1 MDGTQDWSSILLAV
15 IILSSFILNFTDI
28 PQKMQFWRFSSVV
41 RRRIYEL
48 NELENDGRRKSIK
61 YLKDLNVPNPKELI
75 ENYVDNFFMISP
87 VDIEPTDIISRLRHL
102 LRTRDEAVKRYV
114 IENLKNISDE
124 VRQKIEV
131 MLELNSILTF
141 INKVVKHYY
150 NLGVKYNDWVLMMRL
165 ALDVNQIYL
174 LAKAYNNAIEAF
186 GVGAPIGDGAGPL
199 VVRTLANSSEEREIV
214 PETVVYESFFENR
227 RLYVVKAKGPGP
239 TVGRPGEAL
248 EKLVNEL
255 DGKIARI
262 ITVDAALKLESE
274 RSGEVAFGV
283 GAAIGDIGPEKI
295 AMERIATKYSIP
307 LDAVVVKMSNEEAIT
322 TMTKEIYDGVLK
334 AVDVVKNIIRSKTK
348 EGDAVVV
355 IGVGNTLGIK

>member
-1 MDGTQDWSSILLAV
+1 MDGTQDWSSILLAI
-15 IILSSFILNFTDI
+15 IILSSFILNFTDV
-28 PQKMQFWRFSSVV
+28 PQRMQFWRFSSIV

-75 ENYVDNFFMISP
+75 ENYVNNFFMISP

-102 LRTRDEAVKRYV
+102 LRTRDEAVKKYV
-114 IENLKNISDE
+114 IENLRSISDE
-124 VRQKIEV
+124 VRQKVEV
-131 MLELNSILTF
+131 VLELNSILTF

-174 LAKAYNNAIEAF
+174 LAKAYNSAIEAF
-186 GVGAPIGDGAGPL
+186 SVGAPVGDGAGPL
-199 VVRTLANSSEEREIV
+199 AVRTLINSYEEREIAS
-214 PETVVYESFFENR
+214 ETVVYESSFENR
-227 RLYVVKAKGPGP
+227 RVYVIKAKGPGP

-255 DGKIARI
+255 GGKVARI

-295 AMERIATKYSIP
+295 AIERIATKYAIP
-307 LDAVVVKMSNEEAIT
+307 LDAVVVKMSHEEAIN

-334 AVDVVKNIIRSKTK
+334 AVDVIKNIIKSKTK
-348 EGDAVVV
+348 EGDTIV
-355 IGVGNTLGIK
+355 IVGVGNTLGIK